1 MNKKQKQYMR
11 RNLVFSFVAL
21 ASLVFA
27 ACHSEKMDFDLSR
40 NGQINL
46 APLKDS
52 ENPKLTFNTEPLVT
66 TSRAASNVE
75 DYVIGIYTDGDA
87 LVQEWAYA
95 EMPEVYTLGVGTY
108 KIKAHSPVT
117 EGAAFDAPYCEGESA
132 LFEITQ
138 DNIVDAGQVECTLKN
153 IKVTIKYDEKLLA
166 LLGDDA
172 NVSVTVGEES
182 LAFSKTE
189 TRSGF
194 FHGKD
199 AGNVVDV
206 VLAGTIEGESESIT
220 RSYSDIDLGTE
231 LVITYTLKEASVSVD
246 PGTGGTVSAQGLVLD
261 AECEAVSI
269 DASVTPEEDEIL
281 DFGSAS
287 VVGDGFDIN
296 ETVTDLTQPVV
307 VLLRAPDGIA
317 HVYVTIT
324 TTSTEEGGFADAVLG
339 VFGTNSFDLAYPD
352 TPKVEEGLSA
362 LSLPMGEAVINQQE
376 VRFDVSQFVSL
387 LGGFPGVHYFNLKV
401 VDAKGMEAEATLTID
416 SRNAE

>member
-1 MNKKQKQYMR
+1 MR

-21 ASLVFA
+21 ASLVLA
-27 ACHSEKMDFDLSR
+27 ACHSEKMDFDLNR

-75 DYVIGIYTDGDA
+75 DYVIGIYTDVDA

-246 PGTGGTVSAQGLVLD
+246 PGTGGTVSAQGLALD
-261 AECEAVSI
+261 AECETVSI

-324 TTSTEEGGFADAVLG
+324 TTSMEEGGFADAVLG

>member
-1 MNKKQKQYMR
+1 MR

-117 EGAAFDAPYCEGESA
+117 EGAAFDAPYCEGESD

-246 PGTGGTVSAQGLVLD
+246 PGTGGTVSAQRLVLD
-261 AECEAVSI
+261 AECEPVSI

-324 TTSTEEGGFADAVLG
+324 TTSTEEDGFADAVLG

-352 TPKVEEGLSA
+352 TPKVEEGLST

>member
-1 MNKKQKQYMR
+1 MR

-27 ACHSEKMDFDLSR
+27 ACHGEKMDFDLSR

-138 DNIVDAGQVECTLKN
+138 DNIVDAGQVKCTLKN

-246 PGTGGTVSAQGLVLD
+246 PGTGGTVSAQRLVLD
-261 AECEAVSI
+261 AECEPVSI
-269 DASVTPEEDEIL
+269 GASVTPEEDEIL

>member
-1 MNKKQKQYMR
+1 MR

-95 EMPEVYTLGVGTY
+95 EMPEVYTLSVGTY

-138 DNIVDAGQVECTLKN
+138 DNIVDAGQVKCTLKN

-166 LLGDDA
+166 LLGDDV

-206 VLAGTIEGESESIT
+206 ALTGTIEGESESIT

-246 PGTGGTVSAQGLVLD
+246 PGTGGTVSAQGLALD

-269 DASVTPEEDEIL
+269 GASVTPEEDEIL

>member
-1 MNKKQKQYMR
+1 MR

-95 EMPEVYTLGVGTY
+95 EMPEVYTLSVGTY

-138 DNIVDAGQVECTLKN
+138 DNIVDAGQVKCTLKN

-182 LAFSKTE
+182 LVFSKTE

-231 LVITYTLKEASVSVD
+231 LAITYTLKEASVSVD

-261 AECEAVSI
+261 AECEPVSI
-269 DASVTPEEDEIL
+269 GASVTPEEDEIL

>member
-1 MNKKQKQYMR
+1 MR

-166 LLGDDA
+166 LLVEDPA
-172 NVSVTVGEES
+172 
-182 LAFSKTE
+182 
-189 TRSGF
+189 
-194 FHGKD
+194 
-199 AGNVVDV
+199 
-206 VLAGTIEGESESIT
+206 
-220 RSYSDIDLGTE
+220 Y
-231 LVITYTLKEASVSVD
+231 TYTTLAKKLGVSRK
-246 PGTGGTVSAQGLVLD
+246 TVSLIIKSLKGKG
-261 AECEAVSI
+261 
-269 DASVTPEEDEIL
+269 IL
-281 DFGSAS
+281 QRMGS
-287 VVGDGFDIN
+287 
-296 ETVTDLTQPVV
+296 
-307 VLLRAPDGIA
+307 
-317 HVYVTIT
+317 
-324 TTSTEEGGFADAVLG
+324 
-339 VFGTNSFDLAYPD
+339 D
-352 TPKVEEGLSA
+352 TKGYWK
-362 LSLPMGEAVINQQE
+362 I
-376 VRFDVSQFVSL
+376 
-387 LGGFPGVHYFNLKV
+387 YNL
-401 VDAKGMEAEATLTID
+401 
-416 SRNAE
+416 

>member
-1 MNKKQKQYMR
+1 MR

-117 EGAAFDAPYCEGESA
+117 EGAAFDAPYCEGESD

-231 LVITYTLKEASVSVD
+231 LAITYTLKEASVSVD
-246 PGTGGTVSAQGLVLD
+246 PGTGGTVSAQRLVLD
-261 AECEAVSI
+261 AECEPVSI
-269 DASVTPEEDEIL
+269 GASVTPEEDEIL

-287 VVGDGFDIN
+287 VVGDGFDID

-339 VFGTNSFDLAYPD
+339 VFGTNSFDLAYPATTD
-352 TPKVEEGLSA
+352 VEDGLSG
-362 LSLPMGEAVINQQE
+362 LQLPMGDAVIGQQE

>member
-1 MNKKQKQYMR
+1 MR

-95 EMPEVYTLGVGTY
+95 EMPEVYTLSVGTY

-138 DNIVDAGQVECTLKN
+138 DNIVDAGQVKCTLKN

-261 AECEAVSI
+261 AECEPVSI
-269 DASVTPEEDEIL
+269 GASVTPEEDEIL

-339 VFGTNSFDLAYPD
+339 VFGTNSFDLAYPATTD
-352 TPKVEEGLSA
+352 VEDGLSG
-362 LSLPMGEAVINQQE
+362 LQLPMGDAVIGQQE

>member
-1 MNKKQKQYMR
+1 MR

-138 DNIVDAGQVECTLKN
+138 DNIVDAGQVKCTLKN

-166 LLGDDA
+166 LLGDDV

-246 PGTGGTVSAQGLVLD
+246 PGTG
-261 AECEAVSI
+261 I

-324 TTSTEEGGFADAVLG
+324 TTSMEEGGFADAVLG

>member
-1 MNKKQKQYMR
+1 MR

-138 DNIVDAGQVECTLKN
+138 DNIVDAGQVKCTLKN

-261 AECEAVSI
+261 AECEPVSI
-269 DASVTPEEDEIL
+269 GASVTPEEDEIL

-339 VFGTNSFDLAYPD
+339 VFGTNSFDLAYPATTD
-352 TPKVEEGLSA
+352 VEDGLSG
-362 LSLPMGEAVINQQE
+362 LQLPMGDAVIGQQE

>member
-1 MNKKQKQYMR
+1 MR

-21 ASLVFA
+21 ASLVLA
-27 ACHSEKMDFDLSR
+27 ACHSEKMDFDLNR

-75 DYVIGIYTDGDA
+75 DYVIGIYTDVDA

-246 PGTGGTVSAQGLVLD
+246 PGTGGTVSAQGLALD
-261 AECEAVSI
+261 AECEAVFI
-269 DASVTPEEDEIL
+269 GASVTPEEDEIL

-287 VVGDGFDIN
+287 VVGDGFDID
-296 ETVTDLTQPVV
+296 ETVTDLTRPVV

-339 VFGTNSFDLAYPD
+339 VFGTNSFDLAYPATTD
-352 TPKVEEGLSA
+352 VEDGLSG
-362 LSLPMGEAVINQQE
+362 LQLPMGEAVIGQQE
-376 VRFDVSQFVSL
+376 VRFDVSEFVGL
-387 LGGFPGVHYFNLKV
+387 LDMFPGVHYFNLRV
-401 VDAKGMEAEATLTID
+401 VDANDMEAEATLTID

>member
-1 MNKKQKQYMR
+1 MR

-138 DNIVDAGQVECTLKN
+138 DNIVDAGQVKCTLKN

-246 PGTGGTVSAQGLVLD
+246 PGTGGTVSAQRLVLD
-261 AECEAVSI
+261 AECEPVSI
-269 DASVTPEEDEIL
+269 GASVTPEEDEIL

>member
-1 MNKKQKQYMR
+1 MR

-261 AECEAVSI
+261 AECEPVSI
-269 DASVTPEEDEIL
+269 GASVTPEEDEIL